1 MCFYFRQSKKALAVA
16 NRFKAKFREDIP
28 DSALGIS
35 SGQYL
40 SLNNSNAN
48 SLFEA
53 VNSQNTKTD
62 SLFEKVE
69 SPNVSENSLF
79 EFVNSS
85 QVNANISSL
94 NVNGSSTFEMVNGFS
109 HPKCPVITDSEPRF
123 IDSYTW
129 GLIPSFAIDSDIQK
143 FTLNARIETVD
154 TKPSF
159 RNSIG
164 NRCHVIADGFYEWK
178 EVSRNGKKF
187 KQKYLIAMP
196 DEQLFAFAGLYS
208 FWNDR
213 TSGIICKTFT
223 ILTTE
228 ANSAVAAIHSKNRMP
243 VILKQNEESL
253 WLEGAPHTLFA
264 NRTTLELVAY

>member
-94 NVNGSSTFEMVNGFS
+94 
-109 HPKCPVITDSEPRF
+109 K
-123 IDSYTW
+123 
-129 GLIPSFAIDSDIQK
+129 
-143 FTLNARIETVD
+143 
-154 TKPSF
+154 
-159 RNSIG
+159 
-164 NRCHVIADGFYEWK
+164 
-178 EVSRNGKKF
+178 
-187 KQKYLIAMP
+187 
-196 DEQLFAFAGLYS
+196 
-208 FWNDR
+208 DR
-213 TSGIICKTFT
+213 KS
-223 ILTTE
+223 
-228 ANSAVAAIHSKNRMP
+228 V
-243 VILKQNEESL
+243 V
-253 WLEGAPHTLFA
+253 
-264 NRTTLELVAY
+264 

>member
-1 MCFYFRQSKKALAVA
+1 MVTGIHIKTRAQTGTENFFLKLQQKMCFYFRQSKDALAVA

-28 DSALGIS
+28 DSALRIS
-35 SGQYL
+35 SGQNI
-40 SLNNSNAN
+40 SPNNSIAN
-48 SLFEA
+48 
-53 VNSQNTKTD
+53 T
-62 SLFEKVE
+62 
-69 SPNVSENSLF
+69 NSLF
-79 EFVNSS
+79 EFQNNEYS
-85 QVNANISSL
+85 NANKSSL

-109 HPKCPVITDSEPRF
+109 HPKCPVIIDSEPGF

-129 GLIPSFAIDSDIQK
+129 GLIPSFAIDSEIQK
-143 FTLNARIETVD
+143 FTLNARIETID

-159 RNSIG
+159 KNSIG
-164 NRCHVIADGFYEWK
+164 NRCLVIADGFYEWK

-187 KQKYLIAMP
+187 KHKYLIVMP

-213 TSGIICKTFT
+213 TSGNICKTFT

-228 ANSAVAAIHSKNRMP
+228 ANSVVAAIHSKNRMP

-253 WLEGAPHTLFA
+253 WLEGAPYSLFA